1 MKLKD
6 NAFIVRWNLR
16 RYGTP
21 PSRDVLPPSRDL
33 LVYYHFLFFK
43 MLAMWGDTDVLHCKI
58 TNKN

>member
-33 LVYYHFLFFK
+33 LVYYNFLFFK
-43 MLAMWGDTDVLHCKI
+43 CWLCRETPTYFIAK
-58 TNKN
+58 